1 MEKEVRLAE
10 VSVTRTARGNTRYV
24 ARAADGGEYS
34 TFRDEIG
41 ERARRLQG
49 TRVRIEFHEEQRGQ
63 YQNVYLDGIEPA
75 QAEPAQPEG
84 APAAA
89 EDTDPDEA
97 AWRTAVEAAPWLVGE
112 PGETVPPEEL
122 YGKLK
127 PFEEKVAEDIEQ
139 AKRKRE

>member
-1 MEKEVRLAE
+1 MEKEVLLAE

-24 ARAADGGEYS
+24 ARAADGEEYS

-49 TRVRIEFHEEQRGQ
+49 GRVRVEFHEEQRGQ
-63 YQNVYLDGIEPA
+63 YRNVYLDGVEPA
-75 QAEPAQPEG
+75 QAEG
-84 APAAA
+84 AAISAT
-89 EDTDPDEA
+89 DTDPDEA
-97 AWRTAVEAAPWLVGE
+97 AWRTAVEAAPWLIGE
-112 PGETVPPEEL
+112 PGETVSPEEL

-139 AKRKRE
+139 AKQDRE